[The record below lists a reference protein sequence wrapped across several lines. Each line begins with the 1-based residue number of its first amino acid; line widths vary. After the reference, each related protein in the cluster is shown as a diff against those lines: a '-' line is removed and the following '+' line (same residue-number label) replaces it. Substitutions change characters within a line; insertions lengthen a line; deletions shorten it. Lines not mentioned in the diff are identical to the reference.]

1 MAEFGEASRKQLSSC
16 VWPLQQ
22 LMERVVLVRDISIVC
37 GIRSE
42 EDQNKAVAEGT
53 SMLSYPNS
61 KHNVIAAGALSKAV
75 DIVPWPEQYTDDLT
89 MVHVAGIV
97 LGIAS
102 QLMISVH
109 WGGNWKKFKDIWHF
123 EMI

>member
-1 MAEFGEASRKQLSSC
+1 MTKFGAASQAHLITC

-22 LMERVVLVRDISIVC
+22 LMEHVVLVRDISIVC

-42 EDQNKAVAEGT
+42 EDQDMAFAEGA
-53 SMLSYPNS
+53 SLLSFPNS
-61 KHNVIAAGALSKAV
+61 KHNVIGAGVLSKAV
-75 DIVPWPEQYTDDLT
+75 DIVPWPEQYTDPEV

-102 QLMISVH
+102 QLVIPVH

-123 EMI
+123 EIV